1 MVGYAMLNIEIW
13 PSVQKL
19 VTYTVNGA
27 QLVHVRG
34 RGAGFAEAGPFL
46 GSHGSRS
53 KLEAKWL
60 RIVRHSQ
67 NWSPGIVV
75 PTTYPGDQFWM
86 SWCLLNGGA
95 QKL

>member
-34 RGAGFAEAGPFL
+34 RGAGFADAGPFL

-60 RIVRHSQ
+60 RIV
-67 NWSPGIVV
+67 
-75 PTTYPGDQFWM
+75 
-86 SWCLLNGGA
+86 
-95 QKL
+95 